1 MLTSIK
7 VRLNTARCNKDEMY
21 PLGFQLLRGGAKKII
36 PLGISLK
43 KEWFNVKTERVTALP
58 AYYGGRARTKTINER
73 LNHVRKILEQ
83 ITSKLQSEEPSYT
96 VASIVESYNRSQDE
110 HYLATFIRK
119 ECAQLEAIGH
129 LNTATQYQSLLNSIF
144 RHCRDAGFSEN
155 VMLEN
160 ITESFVV
167 RYRKYMEQQGL
178 KNSTISTYLST
189 LRAVYNK
196 ACKAGIVPVRAGMF
210 QGNIPRAAP
219 TEKRAVTAAL
229 IRHILDAPLKEHPEL
244 ISSRDVFAASIYL
257 EGMAVR
263 DIMNLTKENLKENVI
278 TYRRSKTGKILS
290 CKVIAEL
297 QVLLDKYATE
307 DSHLFPF
314 LLSDSHHSHKEYR
327 TALRRLNRHLH
338 KLEEVLHIPFHLTT
352 YVARHSW
359 ASLAQECD
367 TPIEKISQAL
377 GHTSPITT
385 QIYLKAFNR
394 SVIDEVNETVMNCV
408 RKEREKMY
416 LSY

>member
-21 PLGFQLLRGGAKKII
+21 PLGFQLLRGGVKKII
-36 PLGISLK
+36 PLGVSLR
-43 KEWFNVKTERVTALP
+43 KEWFNTKTERVTTLP
-58 AYYGGRARTKTINER
+58 AYCGGKARTKTINER
-73 LNHVRKILEQ
+73 LDHVRKILEQ
-83 ITSKLQSEEPSYT
+83 ITTCLQTENPSYT
-96 VASIVESYNRSQDE
+96 VASIVESYNRSQDKR
-110 HYLATFIRK
+110 YLATFIQE
-119 ECAQLEAIGH
+119 ECSQLEARGH
-129 LNTATQYQSLLNSIF
+129 LNTAAQYKSLQNSIL
-144 RHCRDAGFSEN
+144 RHCRDTGLSED
-155 VMLEN
+155 VLLEN
-160 ITESFVV
+160 ITESFVI
-167 RYRKYMEQQGL
+167 RYRKYLELQGV
-178 KNSTISTYLST
+178 KGSTICTYLST

-196 ACKAGIVPVRAGMF
+196 ACKIGIAPARPGMF
-210 QGNIPRAAP
+210 QGNLPRAAP
-219 TEKRAVTAAL
+219 TEKRAVTASL
-229 IRHILDAPLKEHPEL
+229 IRYILDAPLKEHPEL
-244 ISSRDVFAASIYL
+244 IPSRDIFAASIYL

-263 DIMNLTKENLKENVI
+263 DIMNLRQENLKDNVI

-290 CKVIAEL
+290 CKVITEL

-314 LLSDSHHSHKEYR
+314 LLSDSCHSHKDYR

-359 ASLAQECD
+359 ASLAQECN

-377 GHTSPITT
+377 GHTSPVTT

-394 SVIDEVNETVMNCV
+394 SVIDEVNETVINCV
-408 RKEREKMY
+408 RKEREKPG